1 MKVIRDGK
9 EVVVTITVEEMKSAP
24 EVKASVQE
32 KAKLGVSVRPL
43 NDEEKKK
50 FENGLVIV
58 EVTPDSPAE
67 EAGLKA
73 GDILIKVGGKTV
85 KTFDELKE
93 TVAKAQDSLPVLV
106 DRQGQR
112 TFVPIKLKPEEKA
125 DKK

>member
-1 MKVIRDGK
+1 MVK

-93 TVAKAQDSLPVLV
+93 TVAKSTRLASCL
-106 DRQGQR
+106 G
-112 TFVPIKLKPEEKA
+112 
-125 DKK
+125 